1 VGVFPAI
8 RFVGRRSAVRP
19 IEASH
24 DAGVTAVAAGQR
36 EIGKELGNTLI
47 EDRAVVAACLVA
59 EGAGKPAFAD
69 AGRAAQDQV
78 VVRVDPFT
86 AGEFVEQGAI
96 EAARRAVIDVL
107 NDSVMA

>member
-1 VGVFPAI
+1 M
-8 RFVGRRSAVRP
+8 
-19 IEASH
+19 
-24 DAGVTAVAAGQR
+24 
-36 EIGKELGNTLI
+36 
-47 EDRAVVAACLVA
+47 A

-69 AGRAAQDQV
+69 ASRAAQDQV